1 MEENKLEKM
10 NYIKTFEQFINES
23 VNVDLKV
30 GDKFK
35 VIKDLKPGHLLGFT
49 NKHANMINRVLPAGD
64 VWEISGKGSSGNK
77 PGFEIKVVD
86 TKNPGI
92 YISQEF
98 VYDEKI
104 FKKLISDKII
114 EQI

>member
-10 NYIKTFEQFINES
+10 KYIKTFEQFINES

-64 VWEISGKGSSGNK
+64 VWEISGKAFFSVR
-77 PGFEIKVVD
+77 PGFRGRLVVID
-86 TKNPGI
+86 LWF
-92 YISQEF
+92 ISR
-98 VYDEKI
+98 
-104 FKKLISDKII
+104 
-114 EQI
+114 